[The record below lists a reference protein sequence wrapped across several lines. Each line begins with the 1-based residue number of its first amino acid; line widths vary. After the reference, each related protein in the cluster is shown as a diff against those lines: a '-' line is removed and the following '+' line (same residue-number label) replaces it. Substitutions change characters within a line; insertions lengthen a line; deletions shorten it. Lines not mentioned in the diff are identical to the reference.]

1 MDVPILVHPWATVG
15 EERMPKHNFMYSIG
29 MPSET
34 ALAAG
39 SLIFRGIFDKYP
51 DLKICFAH
59 GGGTLPYLLPRID
72 QAWEVWPHIRT
83 TEQPPSYYAKK
94 FYYDKLVYDPRNLQ
108 LILEKLGVDH
118 IIMGTDYPFLL
129 REAPPGNVVEMLE
142 NVLDEEKKIMLGE
155 NAIEFLGL
163 NKATVLLKKWY
174 RFTTKDISV

>member
-1 MDVPILVHPWATVG
+1 MDFPILVHPWATVG

-51 DLKICFAH
+51 DIKICFAH

-72 QAWEVWPHIRT
+72 QAWEVCPHIRT
-83 TEQPPSYYAKK
+83 TDQPPSNYAKK
-94 FYYDKLVYDPRNLQ
+94 IYYGTLVYDQHNLQ
-108 LILEKLGVDH
+108 FMLEKFGADH
-118 IIMGTDYPFLL
+118 IIIMGTDYPFLL
-129 REAPPGNVVEMLE
+129 REAPSGNVVEMLE
-142 NVLDEEKKIMLGE
+142 NVLDEEKIKMLGE

-163 NKATVLLKKWY
+163 NKASFIKETV
-174 RFTTKDISV
+174 